1 MLAVSGLNKNNF
13 SGVGVQWGGPKR
25 SIENFSWGMRCNGT
39 KKNKTR
45 GTRRQGRVCLTWAI
59 IAYLYANGKPPAE
72 GKCQQPRR
80 GKKR

>member
-45 GTRRQGRVCLTWAI
+45 GTRRPGRVCLTWAI
-59 IAYLYANGKPPAE
+59 IADLYANGKPPAE